1 MKYYA
6 KYITVVLIITLSST
20 AYAKQKKPLKDILA
34 CHPLSQNVKQW
45 IDNNKVTI
53 KEKIT
58 ETATNKSHKYQSL
71 YRTTKKLI
79 ISANITKEIVYRD

>member
-1 MKYYA
+1 MKYFA
-6 KYITVVLIITLSST
+6 KYITVVLLTTLSST
-20 AYAKQKKPLKDILA
+20 AYAKQTESLKDILD
-34 CHPLSQNVKQW
+34 CHPVSQNVKQW

-58 ETATNKSHKYQSL
+58 EAAVSKSHKYQSL
-71 YRTTKKLI
+71 YKTTKKLI